1 MFSVYNYN
9 NQEFVAAN
17 NTQRDKAGIFGEVAN
32 LYRAKKIE
40 LAANQAVLS
49 NLINSLTQRKQR
61 GVFAF
66 IPRIKLPINKI
77 RKGIRNL
84 SLLQ

>member
-61 GVFAF
+61 GV
-66 IPRIKLPINKI
+66 LPINKI